1 MTGMLEATFDEA
13 RQHMDGCIDGLR
25 KELATLRTGKA
36 SPRLLDAIQVAAY
49 GSKMPLNQLAT
60 ISAPEARL
68 LTVSPFD
75 KSQIGAIE
83 KAILVSDLGIT
94 PTNDGNII
102 RLPVPSLNEERRR
115 EYVKL
120 AKKYGED
127 AKVHVRGVRR
137 DANDRLKKAQGAS
150 EITEDDLHRGQ
161 DRVQKL
167 TDEFI
172 SEVDRIIEAKEKEI
186 MEV

>member
-1 MTGMLEATFDEA
+1 MLDAIFEETKE
-13 RQHMDGCIDGLR
+13 HMELCVEHLR
-25 KELATLRTGKA
+25 KELASIRTGKA
-36 SPRLLDAIQVAAY
+36 SPRLLDSIQVEAY

-75 KSQIGAIE
+75 KSQIGTIE
-83 KAILVSDLGIT
+83 KAILTSDLGIT

-102 RLPVPSLNEERRR
+102 RLPIPALNEERRR
-115 EYVKL
+115 EFVKI
-120 AKKYGED
+120 ARKYGEE
-127 AKVHVRGVRR
+127 AKIQIRGVRR
-137 DANDRLKKAQGAS
+137 DANDRLKKAQNAS
-150 EITEDDLHRGQ
+150 EITEDDQHRGQ

-167 TDEFI
+167 TDEYI
-172 SEVDRIIEAKEKEI
+172 AEVDSVLVAKEEEI